1 MNVVESGSENF
12 DEELREACVGLYGK
26 TRRLLC
32 GELFREL
39 SGEEQKSYAER
50 SVQIATERKVPG

>member
-1 MNVVESGSENF
+1 MVESGSESCG
-12 DEELREACVGLYGK
+12 ETLREACVGFYGK

-32 GELFREL
+32 GELFSEL
-39 SGEEQKSYAER
+39 SGEEQISYAER